1 MVVQSPDISSCGV
14 ELVKQDFLEIAFEVS
29 LFFNIW
35 SIADI
40 QHCVSLAYDLALTY
54 IMTVSLVSQ
63 WFWTSPDHILTTIS
77 HGSVLIQVI
86 IQNDFLVRGALSLYI
101 APFHLNVV

>member
-1 MVVQSPDISSCGV
+1 MYIYYWYTTLCY
-14 ELVKQDFLEIAFEVS
+14 LACDFAFTY
-29 LFFNIW
+29 ITG
-35 SIADI
+35 I
-40 QHCVSLAYDLALTY
+40 QHRVSLACDFAFTY
-54 IMTVSLVSQ
+54 ITTVSLGSQ
-63 WFWTSPDHILTTIS
+63 WFWTSPDHILTIIS